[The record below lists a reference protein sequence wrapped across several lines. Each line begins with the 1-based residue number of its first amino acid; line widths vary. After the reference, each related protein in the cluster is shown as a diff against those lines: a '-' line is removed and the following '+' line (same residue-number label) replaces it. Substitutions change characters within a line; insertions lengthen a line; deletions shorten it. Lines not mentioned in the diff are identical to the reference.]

1 VKVVPEI
8 VKPKESGYIV
18 VTYNAKLDVNNKGE
32 SNWGSRSKRMYLI
45 INGDV
50 AGSRKNGINV
60 RANLVEDFSHLTK
73 RQLAKAPKI
82 SFDTLVYNFGTI
94 TQGDVVKHDF
104 VYKNLGKNPLFI
116 RKVKGSWG
124 CTAVSKTDSAVN
136 KGETGIISASFNS
149 RGKRGSQHKTI
160 TVITNDPAH
169 QTIRLKMVGTVQV
182 KKKATSAPVNN
193 KNLAPKTFS
202 SKKK

>member
-1 VKVVPEI
+1 MGKSELFLKKTYFNFGNLPNTQSKSDTTPFVSRSDTSLSLKFKNVPKYVTVKVVPEI

-116 RKVKGSWG
+116 RKVKGS
-124 CTAVSKTDSAVN
+124 
-136 KGETGIISASFNS
+136 
-149 RGKRGSQHKTI
+149 
-160 TVITNDPAH
+160 
-169 QTIRLKMVGTVQV
+169 
-182 KKKATSAPVNN
+182 
-193 KNLAPKTFS
+193 
-202 SKKK
+202 

>member
-1 VKVVPEI
+1 MKNKLIILAISFLVLSVESFAQVKKETKPYRYSMGKSELFLKKTYFNFGNLPNTQSKSDTTPFVSRSDTSVSVKFKNVPKYVTVKVVPEI

-116 RKVKGSWG
+116 RKVKGS
-124 CTAVSKTDSAVN
+124 
-136 KGETGIISASFNS
+136 
-149 RGKRGSQHKTI
+149 
-160 TVITNDPAH
+160 
-169 QTIRLKMVGTVQV
+169 
-182 KKKATSAPVNN
+182 
-193 KNLAPKTFS
+193 
-202 SKKK
+202 